1 MKRVVVVSSIG
12 AVMFNRSWPKDQPMD
27 EECWSDT
34 ELCKAVQV
42 SHTQRLQLFLKCPE
56 LAFFFFLS
64 RLQHATYSAVTLIFT
79 LGNSRIHPLSLGV

>member
-42 SHTQRLQLFLKCPE
+42 SHMQRLQFFLKCPE
-56 LAFFFFLS
+56 
-64 RLQHATYSAVTLIFT
+64 
-79 LGNSRIHPLSLGV
+79 

>member
-42 SHTQRLQLFLKCPE
+42 SHMQRLEFFLKCPE
-56 LAFFFFLS
+56 
-64 RLQHATYSAVTLIFT
+64 
-79 LGNSRIHPLSLGV
+79 